1 MGEGAR
7 RPEARCHPDRR
18 GVNATGVWEES
29 HAPYPG
35 RSAHLPRWLTL
46 PRGEVRDEQKSAE
59 AVVAAAH
66 GGEGPNRRSRF
77 GSKRSMS
84 EEDVDEKA
92 GKPERSRKVGGG
104 TAEDT
109 TPARQALAA
118 RGDKAKAEAR
128 SLIEEVLR
136 RENVQKAYRRV
147 VANGGAPGVDGMR
160 VDELMAYCRKHWPR
174 IREGIRSGAYRPQPV
189 KTVEIPKPG
198 GKGTRMLG
206 IPTVLDRMIQQAL
219 LQVLSPIFEPTFSNW
234 SFGFRPGRSALGAVS
249 WSRVHIAAGY
259 RWVVDL
265 DLEKFFDR
273 VNHDILMS
281 RVARRVKDKQ
291 VLRLIRRYLQA
302 GLMEGGVVSPRS
314 EGTPQGGPLS
324 PLLSNILLDELDKE
338 LERRGHRFCR
348 YADDANV
355 YVKSRRAGERVM
367 ASLETFLWERLR
379 LKVNR
384 DKSAVARPWERKFL
398 GYSVTTNR
406 MPRLKVAPESVKR
419 LKEKLQ
425 LVFRRGRGRRLD
437 RVIEELNLV
446 IRGWVAYFRMS
457 DVRVSF
463 EELDGWIRR
472 KLRCLL
478 WRQWKRPWS
487 RRAKLMARGLDEVQA
502 SVSAYNGHGPWW
514 NAGASHMN
522 QAVPIRYLRAHGL
535 LSFLAEHRR
544 LACSS

>member
-1 MGEGAR
+1 
-7 RPEARCHPDRR
+7 
-18 GVNATGVWEES
+18 
-29 HAPYPG
+29 
-35 RSAHLPRWLTL
+35 
-46 PRGEVRDEQKSAE
+46 
-59 AVVAAAH
+59 
-66 GGEGPNRRSRF
+66 
-77 GSKRSMS
+77 MS
-84 EEDVDEKA
+84 EADAVQKA
-92 GKPERSRKVGGG
+92 EMPERSRKVGGG

-109 TPARQALAA
+109 TCARQALTA
-118 RGDKAKAEAR
+118 RGEEAKAEAP

-136 RENVQKAYRRV
+136 RENVLQAYKRV
-147 VANGGAPGVDGMR
+147 VANGGAPGVDGMT
-160 VDELMAYCRKHWPR
+160 VEELMAYCREHWPR
-174 IREGIRSGAYRPQPV
+174 IREEIRSGAYRPQPV
-189 KTVEIPKPG
+189 KAVEIPKPG
-198 GKGTRMLG
+198 GKGKRMLG

-219 LQVLSPIFEPTFSNW
+219 LQVLSPIFESSFSNW

-249 WSRVHIAAGY
+249 WSRLHVAAGY
-259 RWVVDL
+259 RWVMDL

-302 GLMEGGVVSPRS
+302 GLMEGGVVSARN

-398 GYSVTTNR
+398 GYRVTTNR

-457 DVRVSF
+457 DVHVSF
-463 EELDGWIRR
+463 EELDGWLRR

-478 WRQWKRPWS
+478 WRQWKRPWT
-487 RRAKLMARGLDEVQA
+487 RPARGSLHGVWTRLTPA
-502 SVSAYNGHGPWW
+502 FPPTAAAALGGTPVPRTCIRPSLTAFCALRVS
-514 NAGASHMN
+514 
-522 QAVPIRYLRAHGL
+522 
-535 LSFLAEHRR
+535 
-544 LACSS
+544 